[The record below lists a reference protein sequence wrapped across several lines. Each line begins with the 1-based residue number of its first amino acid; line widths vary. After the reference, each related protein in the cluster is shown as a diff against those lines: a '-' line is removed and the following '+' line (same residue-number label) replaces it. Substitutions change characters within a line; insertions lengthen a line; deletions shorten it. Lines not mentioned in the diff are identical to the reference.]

1 MPDIRACKR
10 QRVTQVLDRGEIVLE
25 AIGVAEER
33 QVAPVVLPQRD
44 NPAVVPEYFARLHRG
59 QAGEHSQQAGLATAV
74 FSADAQRLPGF
85 QSERQIMEQAPVAA
99 GAFDLTGLKHYFR
112 DDRIPG

>member
-1 MPDIRACKR
+1 M
-10 QRVTQVLDRGEIVLE
+10 
-25 AIGVAEER
+25 AEEC
-33 QVAPVVLPQRD
+33 QVAPVILPQRA
-44 NPAVVPEYFARLHRG
+44 NPPVVPEYFARLYRG
-59 QAGEHSQQAGLATAV
+59 QAGEHSQQAGLAAAV

-85 QSERQIMEQAPVAA
+85 QSKRQVMEQPPVAA